1 MVMFL
6 IQSLIKNSAGLG
18 LVQPLGMVRGTSVG
32 EQRGTG
38 EETFSVKAGARQCF
52 LFSLMHEP
60 GKLSLRLTFSIES
73 LNPNNLNR
81 G

>member
-6 IQSLIKNSAGLG
+6 IQNLIKNSAGLG

-38 EETFSVKAGARQCF
+38 DENFSVKAQR
-52 LFSLMHEP
+52 LKKKKKSSL
-60 GKLSLRLTFSIES
+60 KLCVDFCTLD
-73 LNPNNLNR
+73 PV
-81 G
+81 